1 MRVQEY
7 SGGILKA
14 DAMFAQV
21 GIGFVGIP
29 LKFQRF
35 MVLHL

>member
-1 MRVQEY
+1 MRVQED

-21 GIGFVGIP
+21 YISFVGIP
-29 LKFQRF
+29 LLKFA
-35 MVLHL
+35 